1 MKRFNTLI
9 LPIAAAAAL
18 GASVSAIA
26 QDAPQTAV
34 DYKISELATQ
44 IGRDA
49 VRERLQDAARDVCPV
64 PRRASLQMRQLQRA
78 CIAQALEGA
87 ETELQQRVAAAE
99 RDGRIQLADSRG

>member
-18 GASVSAIA
+18 GASVSAVA

-44 IGRDA
+44 TGRDA
-49 VRERLQDAARDVCPV
+49 VRERLQDAARDVCQV
-64 PRRASLQMRQLQRA
+64 PHRASLQMRQLQRA
-78 CIAQALEGA
+78 CIEQALASA
-87 ETELQQRVAAAE
+87 EAELEQRVAAAE
-99 RDGRIQLADSRG
+99 REGRIQLADSRR